1 MKTVSKTAL
10 FTASLAALSTLMLDS
25 TRMAVAQAAPDAPL
39 QDQVLQT
46 EPDRIAPPETVETA
60 QAETQDTNDTIEAP
74 DPPPP
79 EASTGSV
86 ELIPQRVV
94 GRGRDLRGIR
104 IAKPAALLF
113 ASFDDDHSLSVT
125 IAEIE
130 ANAEAAFARADTSK
144 NGTLSIFE
152 QQDWAEAVGSHD
164 GPLANA
170 VTFDTNIDRQVTLE
184 EFKAGLI
191 RLANSYMTS
200 DETEIQF
207 ASMLINPNGKAQ
219 KGSKDSHPLRDE
231 EQPKSHN

>member
-1 MKTVSKTAL
+1 MKIVSKTAL
-10 FTASLAALSTLMLDS
+10 FSAGLVALSAFTLNAGPTAS
-25 TRMAVAQAAPDAPL
+25 AQTTPDTTV
-39 QDQVLQT
+39 QDDVVQT
-46 EPDRIAPPETVETA
+46 EPDRIPPPAPAKSDT
-60 QAETQDTNDTIEAP
+60 AETPESNDAIDTSPDTA
-74 DPPPP
+74 D
-79 EASTGSV
+79 ASV
-86 ELIPQRVV
+86 ELIPERVV

-104 IAKPAALLF
+104 VAKPGALLF

-130 ANAEAAFARADTSK
+130 ANAEAAFNRADTNN

-200 DETEIQF
+200 GETEIEF
-207 ASMLINPNGKAQ
+207 ASMLINPNGKEQ
-219 KGSKDSHPLRDE
+219 KGNRENLAPRDD
-231 EQPKSHN
+231 QPKTHN